1 MNKPHPN
8 KHIRD
13 EQRIEDLEN
22 ALARLLGSS
31 YTLHLPNAT
40 RIRNEAI
47 ELLPEKKRPKG

>member
-22 ALARLLGSS
+22 MIMKLLGSS

-40 RIRNEAI
+40 RIRDEAVA
-47 ELLPEKKRPKG
+47 LLPEKKRPRE